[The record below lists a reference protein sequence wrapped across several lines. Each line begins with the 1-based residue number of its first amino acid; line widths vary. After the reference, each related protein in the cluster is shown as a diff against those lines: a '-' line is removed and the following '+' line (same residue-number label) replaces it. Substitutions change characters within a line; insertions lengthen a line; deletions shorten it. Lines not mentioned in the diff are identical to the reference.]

1 MPTTVGPKGQV
12 VIEKTIR
19 DRLGVRPG
27 AIAIQTLAG
36 DRVEIRFVPPAHTQS
51 LFGVLGAHVSSK
63 TAKQNWADVKR
74 RAWEAAAREQ
84 EQAPPSGATTRAARR
99 RKKRRA

>member
-1 MPTTVGPKGQV
+1 MPTTVGSKGQV
-12 VIEKTIR
+12 VIEKAIR

-36 DRVEIRFVPPAHTQS
+36 DRVEIRFVAAAHTQS
-51 LFGVLGAHVSSK
+51 LFGVLGAQVSSK
-63 TAKQNWADVKR
+63 TAKQHWADMKR
-74 RAWEAAAREQ
+74 QAWEAAARER
-84 EQAPPSGATTRAARR
+84 ENAPPSAAPRGARR

>member
-1 MPTTVGPKGQV
+1 MPTTVGSKGQV

-36 DRVEIRFVPPAHTQS
+36 DRVEIRFVPPSHTQS

-63 TAKQNWADVKR
+63 TAKQNWADMKR

-84 EQAPPSGATTRAARR
+84 EKAHPSAAATRTTRRRTRR
-99 RKKRRA
+99 RA